1 MFQLIVGGNAEW
13 QVDSLMEPFLMY
25 NEEMKTPARS
35 DLQIMSANEPEQT
48 CLKLYSEF
56 ADFDEQYA
64 IEKEQYDERQSA
76 FQPQDYERARAV
88 LEYQQALERGAE
100 AESLVECAL
109 ADEGAFV
116 EKKKKKSKKRE
127 KRKLEVASSPP
138 GKRMREDE
146 DEPPPPP
153 PTMEIARQND
163 FNSQIVNCGEDARVA
178 GGVRDKRFANYVY
191 NPNYYMFIV
200 SEDAETPARPFKVTY
215 ANCVWCIKQD
225 YRRNYRHVDNKVM
238 VLSIDKCRFMISYKL
253 LKKMNIPIPPSEDIE
268 RQAAAEAAE
277 EAAREDKCYFNEIK
291 DFEFLT
297 LLINTFNL
305 DMCYTR
311 VKIFMLLSSMGDS
324 KSKMLWNWVYRVIKD
339 ETLFH
344 IPVNYGHRQPI
355 VEEDFLA
362 APAAPE
368 CGASASSADSEHVKS
383 VVSAGEGLSFR
394 VADAKLTAEQALD
407 SVRFWLRTKSND
419 AVQKTK
425 DCYINYKYACIV
437 RLLYDEQDKRIAN
450 LLKIK
455 KPGAGT
461 AELVE
466 HYLNVCA
473 KLPRDSQNFLLVT
486 TKNEERLTLVKNGPR
501 LVWISGVARDICVG
515 DIINKFDGQFEHHV
529 FKLNKVSRKELNNR
543 HNGLLKLVSL
553 YTSAAVDLS
562 VLVEIAQTQFECD
575 YRCSQTSM

>member
-1 MFQLIVGGNAEW
+1 
-13 QVDSLMEPFLMY
+13 MEPFLMF

-35 DLQIMSANEPEQT
+35 DLQIMSAKEPRQDS
-48 CLKLYSEF
+48 CLKLYNEFSEHY
-56 ADFDEQYA
+56 DF
-64 IEKEQYDERQSA
+64 EKELYDERQSA
-76 FQPQDYERARAV
+76 FEPQAPQTHESAL
-88 LEYQQALERGAE
+88 LEYQQALKRGAE

-109 ADEGAFV
+109 ADEEEFV
-116 EKKKKKSKKRE
+116 EKKKKKSKSKKRE
-127 KRKLEVASSPP
+127 KRKLESEVASAPAAKLMKKP
-138 GKRMREDE
+138 DE
-146 DEPPPPP
+146 APTMEIAR
-153 PTMEIARQND
+153 PTMEIARQSE
-163 FNSQIVNCGEDARVA
+163 FNRQIVNCREDSRVA
-178 GGVRDKRFANYVY
+178 TGARDKRFASYVY
-191 NPNYYMFIV
+191 NSNYYMFIV
-200 SEDAETPARPFKVTY
+200 SEDADSNERPFKVTY

-238 VLSIDKCRFMISYKL
+238 VLSIDKCRFMISYRL
-253 LKKMNIPIPPSEDIE
+253 LKKMNVSIPPSEDIE
-268 RQAAAEAAE
+268 RQLLATAE
-277 EAAREDKCYFNEIK
+277 ERREDACYFNEIK

-297 LLINTFNL
+297 LLINTFHL

-311 VKIFMLLSSMGDS
+311 VKIFMLLSSMGDA
-324 KSKMLWNWVYRVIKD
+324 KSKLLWNWVYGLIKD

-355 VEEDFLA
+355 VEEDILA
-362 APAAPE
+362 SPAPD
-368 CGASASSADSEHVKS
+368 CDASASNADSEHVKS
-383 VVSAGEGLSFR
+383 IVSAGEGLNFK
-394 VADAKLTAEQALD
+394 VAAAQLTAEQALD
-407 SVRFWLRTKSND
+407 SVKFWLRTKSND

-425 DCYINYKYACIV
+425 ECYINYKYACIV

-455 KPGAGT
+455 KPGAGS

-466 HYLNVCA
+466 QYLNACA

-486 TKNEERLTLVKNGPR
+486 TKNEERLSLIKNGPR
-501 LVWISGVARDICVG
+501 LVWISGVAKDICVG

-562 VLVEIAQTQFECD
+562 ALIEIAQTRFECD
-575 YRCSQTSM
+575 YRCGRAFV

>member
-1 MFQLIVGGNAEW
+1 
-13 QVDSLMEPFLMY
+13 MEPFLMF
-25 NEEMKTPARS
+25 NEEMRTPARS
-35 DLQIMSANEPEQT
+35 DLQTMSAKEPRQDS
-48 CLKLYSEF
+48 CLKLYNEF
-56 ADFDEQYA
+56 NEHYDFEKELYDEQ
-64 IEKEQYDERQSA
+64 RQSA
-76 FQPQDYERARAV
+76 FEPQVPQTHESAM
-88 LEYQQALERGAE
+88 LEYQQALKRGVE

-109 ADEGAFV
+109 ADEEEFV
-116 EKKKKKSKKRE
+116 EKKKKKSKSKRRE
-127 KRKLEVASSPP
+127 KRKLEAEGASAPA
-138 GKRMREDE
+138 KLMKCDE
-146 DEPPPPP
+146 KPNET
-153 PTMEIARQND
+153 PTMRQTLESQTVEIARQSE
-163 FNSQIVNCGEDARVA
+163 FNRLIVNCCEDARVA
-178 GGVRDKRFANYVY
+178 GGARDKRFANYVY
-191 NPNYYMFIV
+191 NSNYYMFIV
-200 SEDAETPARPFKVTY
+200 SEDAERAFKVTY

-253 LKKMNIPIPPSEDIE
+253 LKKMNVYIPPSEDIE
-268 RQAAAEAAE
+268 RQLSTATE
-277 EAAREDKCYFNEIK
+277 ETREDACYFNEIK

-297 LLINTFNL
+297 LLINTFHL

-311 VKIFMLLSSMGDS
+311 VKMFMLLSSMGDA
-324 KSKMLWNWVYRVIKD
+324 KSKLLWNWVYGLIKD

-362 APAAPE
+362 SPAPD
-368 CGASASSADSEHVKS
+368 CVASASSADSEHVKS
-383 VVSAGEGLSFR
+383 IVSAGEGLSFK
-394 VADAKLTAEQALD
+394 VAAAQLSVEQALD
-407 SVRFWLRTKSND
+407 SVKFWLRVKSND

-437 RLLYDEQDKRIAN
+437 RLLYDERDRRIAN

-466 HYLNVCA
+466 YYLNVCA

-486 TKNEERLTLVKNGPR
+486 TKNEERLSLVKNGPR